1 MTDRDTR
8 LAGRSGETPRSFLG
22 SKQEDR
28 APSESQKAAPRKK
41 KPVLPGLAR
50 KGRALA
56 GRLKWAGWALAL
68 ALARGTYRPSQHQ
81 HGYRLHLGLSVST
94 AAHLMPYLLLL
105 LGTCCLVSPIS
116 PHVSHAPAFQ
126 LPYQRLPS
134 PMQSAFVSSL
144 VAITR
149 RWAPGHTAPA
159 FRSVSQQGALE
170 ASETT
175 KTSASFADGW
185 PSPAFRFAGSA
196 TCLGLGESESSNRW
210 VSLVA
215 SLLFPVLPRPLEKGC

>member
-1 MTDRDTR
+1 MDC
-8 LAGRSGETPRSFLG
+8 LG
-22 SKQEDR
+22 SGSR
-28 APSESQKAAPRKK
+28 SLSLGVRTGPASINM
-41 KPVLPGLAR
+41 VTGCILACQCQR
-50 KGRALA
+50 R
-56 GRLKWAGWALAL
+56 RISCP
-68 ALARGTYRPSQHQ
+68 TCYSI
-81 HGYRLHLGLSVST
+81 
-94 AAHLMPYLLLL
+94 L